1 MFVDTFIR
9 RPILASVCSLVLI
22 LAGAIAIPTMPV
34 AQYPSLA
41 PPQVNVTAVY
51 TGANAQEVE
60 TSVTTPLEQ
69 AINGV
74 EGMLY
79 MTSSSTNSGI
89 STITVTFD
97 ITRDQD
103 VAAVDVQNRVNQ
115 TLGRMPAE
123 VRTTGITVQKQS
135 TGFIMAVGVFSE
147 KGTYDSLFL
156 SNYLDVF
163 IKDAVKRV
171 PGVGDVVVFGERKYS
186 MRLWVDPDRMAARG
200 ITAGDVVQA
209 LREQNVQVAAGSL
222 GQAPAPSGQMYQL
235 SVRALGRLT
244 EASEFE
250 NIILKSGKDGALV
263 RVKDIGRAELGAETY
278 AANLRF
284 QGVEAVGFGVT
295 QLPAANSLDVER
307 AVSAELDRLARS
319 FPPGMRYLVAF
330 NTTDVVQASIAEVLK
345 TLIEA
350 IALVVLVIFIFLQTW
365 RSTLIPAITIPVSLV
380 GAFAFIKVMGFS
392 INTLTLFGIILATGI
407 VVDDAIVVIENIERH
422 IQVYKV
428 SARKAA
434 SDAMGEVLGAVVAT
448 GLVLVAVFVPVAFF
462 PGTTGRLYAQFSIT
476 IAFAVAL
483 SVFNAVTLTP
493 ALSALLLERAS
504 HGKWRIFALFERLI
518 DAGTHLYVA
527 VLRRAL
533 RIRWAI
539 VLLFVATLGVTWWV
553 YRTVPQAFIPEE
565 DPGYFIIQVQAPSGA
580 SLEYTDNIARQ
591 AEAIISKDPDVMALF
606 SVMGFSFSGAASNSG
621 LMFVRLKLFEDRI
634 GQSHSVQAVL
644 GRLSGALF
652 SIPGAIVVAFT
663 PPSIQGLSRF
673 GGFEFQVLDQSGG
686 EITRLA
692 EATQAIVAGG
702 NRSPKLRPPL
712 FTSFTANDPQLQVT
726 INRQR
731 ALALGLPLG
740 EITDALQIMLGSEYV
755 NDFEFNNRAYRVYV
769 QADQAFRSNPKA
781 LRQLYAR
788 TRTGQMV
795 ALEQVVAMKET
806 TAPQVISHF
815 NLFRS
820 ATINGSAAQGVSSG
834 EALAEMERLA
844 NTTLPIGMG
853 YAWSGISLE
862 ETKAGRQAYLIFGL
876 ALLLVYLTLA
886 AQYESL
892 VLPFIVLL
900 GVPIAVL
907 GALTAQWSRGL
918 ANDVYCQVG
927 LVMLIGLAAKNAILI
942 VEFAEQLRER
952 GLSVIEAAIEA
963 ARIRLRPIVMTSLAF
978 ILGVLPLV
986 VATGA
991 GQEARRSV
999 GTTVAGGMMVS
1010 TLLNLMFIP
1019 VLYVVVQT
1027 LRGRSRGRAA
1037 EPVTAG
1043 GRNSPG
1049 PAVS

>member
-22 LAGAIAIPTMPV
+22 LAGAVAIPTMPV

-60 TSVTTPLEQ
+60 TAVTTPLEQ

-79 MTSSSTNSGI
+79 MSSSSTNSGI

-123 VRTTGITVQKQS
+123 VRTNGITVQKQS
-135 TGFIMAVGVFSE
+135 TGFIMAVGVFAE
-147 KGTYDSLFL
+147 NGAYNSLFL
-156 SNYLDVF
+156 SNYLDVY
-163 IKDAVKRV
+163 IRDAVKRV
-171 PGVGDVVVFGERKYS
+171 PGVADVVIFGERKYS
-186 MRLWVDPDRMAARG
+186 MRLWLDPDRLAARG
-200 ITAGDVVQA
+200 LTAGDVTSA

-222 GQAPAPSGQMYQL
+222 GQAPAPSGQMFTL
-235 SVRALGRLT
+235 SVRAVGRLT
-244 EASEFE
+244 DPSEFD
-250 NIILKSGKDGALV
+250 NIILKSGRDGSLV
-263 RVKDIGRAELGAETY
+263 RLADVGRAELGAETY
-278 AANLRF
+278 AAELRF

-295 QLPAANSLDVER
+295 QLPTANSLDVER
-307 AVSAELDRLARS
+307 AVTAELDRLAAS
-319 FPPGMRYLVAF
+319 FPPGMRYLVSF
-330 NTTDVVQASIAEVLK
+330 NTTDVVEASIREVVT

-365 RSTLIPAITIPVSLV
+365 RSTLIPAITIPVSLI
-380 GAFAFIKVMGFS
+380 GAFAFVKLMGFS

-422 IQVYKV
+422 IQEYKV

-434 SDAMGEVLGAVVAT
+434 SDAMREVLGAVIAT
-448 GLVLVAVFVPVAFF
+448 GLVLIAVFVPVAFF

-483 SVFNAVTLTP
+483 SVFNAITLTP
-493 ALSALLLERAS
+493 ALSALLLERQS
-504 HGKWRIFALFERLI
+504 HRKWRIFDLFERVI
-518 DAGTHLYVA
+518 DGGTRIYVRG
-527 VLRRAL
+527 LRQAL
-533 RIRWAI
+533 AWRWAV
-539 VLLFVATLGVTWWV
+539 VLLFVAALGATYWV
-553 YRTVPQAFIPEE
+553 YRVVPQAFIPEE
-565 DPGYFIIQVQAPSGA
+565 DPGYFIIQVQGPAGA
-580 SLEYTDNIARQ
+580 SLEYTSNIARQ
-591 AEAIISKDPDVMALF
+591 AEAIILKDPDVLALF
-606 SVMGFSFSGAASNSG
+606 SVMGFSFSGAAPNQG
-621 LMFVRLKLFEDRI
+621 LMFARLKPFEDRP
-634 GQSHSVQAVL
+634 GDAHSVQAVL
-644 GRLSGALF
+644 GRISGPLF
-652 SIPGAIVVAFT
+652 GLPGAIVVGFT

-673 GGFEFQVLDQSGG
+673 GGFEFQVLDQTGTD
-686 EITRLA
+686 INRLA
-692 EATQAIVAGG
+692 QATQAIAGAG
-702 NRSPKLRPPL
+702 NRSPLLRPPL
-712 FTSFTANDPQLQVT
+712 FSTFTANDPQLQVT
-726 INRQR
+726 IDRQR
-731 ALALGLPLG
+731 ALAMELPLS
-740 EITDALQIMLGSEYV
+740 EITSALQIFIGSQYV

-769 QADQAFRSNPKA
+769 QADQKFRSNPQA
-781 LRQLYAR
+781 LRELYAR
-788 TRTGQMV
+788 TSKGQMV
-795 ALEQVVAMKET
+795 PIEQFVSMKET

-820 ATINGSAAQGVSSG
+820 AAINGAAAAGVSSG
-834 EALAEMERLA
+834 QALQEMERIA
-844 NTTLPIGMG
+844 RENLPEGMG

-876 ALLLVYLTLA
+876 GLLLVYLTLA

-900 GVPIAVL
+900 GVPVAVL
-907 GALTAQWSRGL
+907 GALGAQWSRGL

-927 LVMLIGLAAKNAILI
+927 LVLLIGLAAKNAILI
-942 VEFAEQLRER
+942 VEFAEQLRDR
-952 GLSVIEAAIEA
+952 GMSVIEAAIEA
-963 ARIRLRPIVMTSLAF
+963 ARIRLRPILMTSLAF

-986 VATGA
+986 FATGA
-991 GQEARRSV
+991 GQVARRSV
-999 GTTVAGGMMVS
+999 GTTVAGGMAVS
-1010 TLLNLMFIP
+1010 TVLNLLFIP

-1027 LRGRSRGRAA
+1027 VRGRFG
-1037 EPVTAG
+1037 AG
-1043 GRNSPG
+1043 GRRHAEEPDSPA
-1049 PAVS
+1049 PA